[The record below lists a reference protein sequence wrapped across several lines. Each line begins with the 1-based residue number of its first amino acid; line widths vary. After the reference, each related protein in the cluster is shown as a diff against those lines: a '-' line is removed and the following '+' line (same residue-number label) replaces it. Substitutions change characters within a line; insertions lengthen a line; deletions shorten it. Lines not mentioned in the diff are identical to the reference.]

1 MSALYRMT
9 TAELR
14 LFLREPSAYIWCT
27 AFPVVLLVAL
37 GSVPPFRRA
46 DPALDGLRV
55 IDLYVPIIAIMGLA
69 AMALF
74 VTPLFLGQYRE
85 KGVLRRLA
93 TTPIGPGRVLA
104 AQVAVQ
110 ALLAVATL
118 LVLYVVAGLAF
129 DVRPPG
135 QVLGLGLVFLLTAA
149 AMFGLGLLVG
159 AVTPSSR
166 AASGIGTALFFPLM
180 FFAGLWV
187 PREVMPD
194 KLVRV
199 SDFTP
204 LGAAVQGLRDTTDG
218 GWPSGQAVAVLAA
231 YAVLAALLAIRC
243 FRWE

>member
-1 MSALYRMT
+1 MPALYRLAV
-9 TAELR
+9 AELR
-14 LFLREPSAYIWCT
+14 LFLREPSAYVWCT

-37 GSVPPFRRA
+37 GNVPPFRRP

-55 IDLYVPIIAIMGLA
+55 IDLYVPVIAIMGLA
-69 AMALF
+69 AMALL

-93 TTPIGPGRVLA
+93 TTPIGPGRVLG

-118 LVLYVVAGLAF
+118 LVLYAVAGLAF
-129 DVRPPG
+129 DVHPPG
-135 QVLGLGLVFLLTAA
+135 QVLGLVLVLLLTAA
-149 AMFGLGLLVG
+149 AMFGLGLFVG
-159 AVTPSSR
+159 AVAPSSR

-187 PREVMPD
+187 PREAMPD
-194 KLVRV
+194 ALVRV

-218 GWPSGQAVAVLAA
+218 GWPSVQGVAVLAA
-231 YAVLAALLAIRC
+231 YAVLTALLAIRC
-243 FRWE
+243 FRWD